1 MKVYSH
7 PSSGSLTPGS
17 VVPAGRGQPTSGLLC
32 VEIEKP
38 DLPWSHDPRSML
50 QVGQIRFITKHVN
63 VEVNPVKKKE
73 LRHDVYIDSI
83 EPINQGA
90 HGRGS

>member
-1 MKVYSH
+1 
-7 PSSGSLTPGS
+7 
-17 VVPAGRGQPTSGLLC
+17 
-32 VEIEKP
+32 
-38 DLPWSHDPRSML
+38 ML